1 MNASRALDGRM
12 PPASDGGGPRYRK
25 DIPHRLESRQ
35 VVMIRVLRAMLMALL
50 LMPMAALTAALPIA
64 AQEVIAPGPTT
75 ELSVDTDTGIW
86 PFQVELADDPHER
99 AQGLMYRRKM
109 QPDHGMLFD
118 MGEVRPVGFWMK
130 NTFLPLDIIFIG
142 SDGRVRSMAL
152 KTEPLSEAVIE
163 SGEPVRFVLELNAG
177 TAKRIGLKA
186 GDHVRHEVI
195 GPGGE

>member
-1 MNASRALDGRM
+1 
-12 PPASDGGGPRYRK
+12 
-25 DIPHRLESRQ
+25 
-35 VVMIRVLRAMLMALL
+35 MIRVLRAMLMALL